1 MNEQIEDGIELPYNL
16 DVDEERQALTK
27 IVRDSIFE
35 ANAKHVTYVSEMNEV
50 DERLNG
56 NYTVSG
62 YDDSPIQQLQD
73 AVSKTMNSDE
83 KQPLIV
89 KVPRSRPNHEST
101 IGQFVNT
108 QRTISITPRNPTDKA
123 FARVIKA
130 RLQYIEDTYDVKN
143 LIYFPAI
150 DSCFS
155 KGLHWLEL
163 TYDHARLGI
172 DKFKIDEVSAR
183 DVLVDSRSRGMMFK
197 TASIISKRFLVEED
211 KAKQEYAGYPYFNP
225 SMMVY
230 NSNDYDNAYQEQGV
244 TQKRYATFYL
254 VNIKF
259 PHETYLFH
267 NPESR
272 KIEELS
278 KQEWELKLRDP
289 ILSQFCLE
297 TKDKDRCYYAL
308 YEEGNGVFYFDYN
321 ILGGF
326 NLTPMQ
332 NIVSEQRL
340 YPFGDIKMY
349 QQLEDLL
356 SLLVTA
362 FLENARRSNYP
373 IADVDPQQWQQY
385 ATEIQHALDFGGAAP
400 GIKNIYFPQQIN
412 QGITFL
418 IEMVLSWLQDSAAL
432 HSASQGEMPSK
443 QIAKETVQALIAKDR
458 QSHGRKDIM
467 IDVCLTEFWKKV
479 VRGIMLLDTDEDF
492 IPITDPKSN
501 FKYIP
506 INKRLT
512 ETKYMAMLLD
522 IAEVPMPETP
532 QEMQGQMELMGK
544 LRRAFEKENDVK
556 IHKEMGF
563 VDEQGNTYT
572 GKEVTE
578 AAQEEQQTDTP
589 DNVAFFLNHPMQE
602 SMIDVY
608 YINIFSPNVN
618 LNVRYAMT
626 TDSSTDPDY
635 RANKA
640 LMLKREGVYGRL
652 DLAEAMDVPNAQEA
666 IERVDAEN
674 QALQTA
680 KALMENPELFKQVQM
695 ALQNIGKPKNG
706 K

>member
-1 MNEQIEDGIELPYNL
+1 
-16 DVDEERQALTK
+16 
-27 IVRDSIFE
+27 
-35 ANAKHVTYVSEMNEV
+35 MNEV

-56 NYTVSG
+56 NYTVAG
-62 YDDSPIQQLQD
+62 YDNSPIQQLQD
-73 AVSKTMNSDE
+73 AVSKTSNNDE
-83 KQPLIV
+83 RTPLII
-89 KVPRSRPNHEST
+89 KVPRSRPNHETT

-108 QRTISITPRNPTDKA
+108 SRTISITPRNPTDKA

-130 RLQYIEDTYDVKN
+130 RLQYIEDTYDVKS

-150 DSCFS
+150 DACFS

-163 TYDHARLGI
+163 TYDNSRLGI
-172 DKFKIDEVSAR
+172 DKFKIDEISAR

-197 TASIISKRFLVEED
+197 TASIISKRFIVDED
-211 KAKQEYAGYPYFNP
+211 KAKKDYSAYPYFDP
-225 SMMVY
+225 SLMVY
-230 NSNDYDNAYQEQGV
+230 NSNDYDNSYAEQGI
-244 TQKRYATFYL
+244 TQRRFSTFYL
-254 VNIKF
+254 VNLKF

-267 NPESR
+267 NPETR
-272 KIEELS
+272 KIEELD
-278 KQEWELKLRDP
+278 KAEYLKMLADP

-297 TKDKDRCYYAL
+297 SKDKDRCYYAL

-332 NIVSEQRL
+332 NICSEQRL

-362 FLENARRSNYP
+362 FFENARRANYP
-373 IADVDPQQWQQY
+373 IAKVNPEMWQQFSK
-385 ATEIQHALDFGGAAP
+385 EINNALDFGGAAP
-400 GIKNIYFPQQIN
+400 GIENIFFPQPIN

-418 IEMVLSWLQDSAAL
+418 IEMVLGWLQDSAAL
-432 HSASQGEMPSK
+432 HSASQGEVPSK

-479 VRGIMLLDTDEDF
+479 VRGIMILDTDEDF
-492 IPITDPKSN
+492 IPITDPKSH

-512 ETKYMAMLLD
+512 EAKYISMLLEM
-522 IAEVPMPETP
+522 AEVPTPESP
-532 QEMQGQMELMGK
+532 EEMDYQMELIPK
-544 LRRAFEKENDVK
+544 LRKAFEKENDVK
-556 IHKEMGF
+556 IKKEAGF
-563 VDEQGNTYT
+563 IDAEGNTYT
-572 GKEVTE
+572 AKEVTE

-589 DNVAFFLNHPMQE
+589 NNVLFFMNHPME
-602 SMIDVY
+602 EAEIDVY
-608 YINIFSPNVN
+608 YVNIFSPNVN

-626 TDSSTDPDY
+626 ADNSTDPDY

-674 QALQTA
+674 QVMMVA
-680 KALMENPELFKQVQM
+680 KQLADNPQLMQQVQM
-695 ALQNIGKPKNG
+695 ALQKMGEKK
-706 K
+706 